1 MCTVTYIP
9 LKEGF
14 VLTSSRDEKTVRST
28 AKLQAFVDL
37 KTTLVYPKDML
48 AGGTWIAA
56 SNKKQIACLLNGG
69 FENHT
74 KDYEFGQSRGQILLA
89 SFNYDSQLEFM
100 SSVNLEGVKPFTLL
114 LIDYQNDILFHE
126 LVWDG
131 EKKHIAKINPE
142 NPRIWSSVTLY
153 SKEDREIRQS
163 WFNKWIIDNQE
174 SSDCKI
180 LDFHQAKHCDVP
192 SLNILMKR
200 ENFQQTVSISQIW
213 STKNEEIF
221 DYYDLLDKQL
231 RSLNL
236 ANYSCIPV
244 SQ

>member
-9 LKEGF
+9 LKDGF

-37 KTTLVYPKDML
+37 KSTLVYPKDMF

-74 KDYEFGQSRGQILLA
+74 KNYEFGQSRGQILLA
-89 SFNYDSQLEFM
+89 SFNYDSQIEFM
-100 SSVNLEGVKPFTLL
+100 TSVNLDGVKPFTLL
-114 LIDYQNDILFHE
+114 LIDYQNDILFNE

-131 EKKHIAKINPE
+131 EKKHITKINPE

-153 SKEDREIRQS
+153 SKEDREIRRM
-163 WFNKWIIDNQE
+163 WFNKWFIDNE
-174 SSDCKI
+174 LSSDFKI

-200 ENFQQTVSISQIW
+200 ENFQQTVSISQLLCN
-213 STKNEEIF
+213 KEVEVF
-221 DYYDLLDKQL
+221 DYYDLLDNQL
-231 RSLNL
+231 SSLNL
-236 ANYSCIPV
+236 SKYACIPV
-244 SQ
+244 LQ